1 MSSND
6 SLDSITT
13 TTTQL
18 TVESR
23 KHFFSFFTTLNFFG
37 FNSRNFS
44 FRRISP
50 LILRDLY
57 SLLFLF
63 CLFFNKH
70 FRSKD
75 FFKFSFLSSK
85 GSIFPNETNDFLVM
99 CTRLYTPLC
108 RLVGRSQELA
118 LFDFQ
123 VKRER
128 ILIFFSFSAFRDL
141 RMESEI
147 SQNGW

>member
-23 KHFFSFFTTLNFFG
+23 KHFFSFFTTLNFWFQIQKL
-37 FNSRNFS
+37 FFS
-44 FRRISP
+44 STFP

-99 CTRLYTPLC
+99 CKRLYTPLC